1 MAADFG
7 LPTWLLD
14 PAEWSPLSFMGK
26 ISREWAYHRDVQFAG
41 DVRQVGPIGLHCDG
55 ASYGSDLRAGSDA
68 SIVVCSMNFIGCA
81 DPAKKKRRHP
91 LFVIPKAALCKC
103 QDMCGGFHTYQAVFA
118 VIAWSFRCMVDG
130 HAPGTRHDDSPWSAH
145 DRESRLARGVQLP
158 CFALCQI
165 RSDWAWYIEAFRFR
179 STSSCKCCFLCD
191 AEKVGDMDY
200 KDVSDEAPHRRTLMS
215 HDEYIGSC
223 LAAGAQPSRLF
234 GAPGLQLHHFTVDAM
249 HAADLGCFADFA
261 GSVLHIEVS
270 SKQLYRN
277 REEGVAS
284 VNGELAIYYRA
295 RPGLTR
301 ATPLHLS
308 QLTSQSEY
316 PLFTCEGRGMQA
328 FASVRA

>member
-1 MAADFG
+1 MVQKIAHHAAKDGWGLHDPLSCALARAGGFGRQSGNILRDVLVASRRAGLMSTSVQPYVLSLPGGKGDIQMFLPHEICWQVAADFG

-26 ISREWAYHRDVQFAG
+26 IIRDWADHRDVQFAG

-55 ASYGSDLRAGSDA
+55 ASYGSNLRAGSDA

-81 DPAKKKRRHP
+81 DPANKKRRHP

-165 RSDWAWYIEAFRFR
+165 RGDWAWYIEAFRFR
-179 STSSCKCCFLCD
+179 STSSCKFCFLCD
-191 AEKVGDMDY
+191 AEKL
-200 KDVSDEAPHRRTLMS
+200 EIWITRTS
-215 HDEYIGSC
+215 
-223 LAAGAQPSRLF
+223 ATRPR
-234 GAPGLQLHHFTVDAM
+234 TDA
-249 HAADLGCFADFA
+249 
-261 GSVLHIEVS
+261 
-270 SKQLYRN
+270 R
-277 REEGVAS
+277 
-284 VNGELAIYYRA
+284 
-295 RPGLTR
+295 
-301 ATPLHLS
+301 
-308 QLTSQSEY
+308 
-316 PLFTCEGRGMQA
+316 
-328 FASVRA
+328 